1 MASYYKRKNGT
12 YCVRVSNGTK
22 NGKQE
27 LVSATYK
34 PPTGI
39 SLERE
44 EKEAAHFANLFEAAV
59 HSGIYVPGMKTK
71 STGTNALGLT
81 VGEFINSYYLS
92 RIEKK
97 LSPNTVRFYK
107 AIAEQFIIPSYG
119 NIRLTDITVKHQQAF
134 VEYLASI
141 GARADEKNSKPL
153 AASTVKRYS
162 TVLSS
167 VITEACKMGFI
178 EENKLKFGSVEYP
191 KIHKKPLEVYNDE
204 EVKIFF
210 TALQKEHPKIRL
222 MLLCALLL
230 GLRRAEIVA
239 LKWSDVNLREQYV
252 SITKSAYKSKGE
264 EQKLKSPKSQT
275 SVRKVYFS
283 EVLVNAFNDWKDVQE
298 EEKANSIKTWNE
310 QDFIFTNANGEMIS
324 IYSPTRICSKF
335 EKKNGLHHL
344 KFHGLRHTCGSLMAG
359 KGVDTET
366 IKTVL
371 GHESLETTNLYIHPY
386 EKNMRRAAELLG
398 NIVSENESEVSV

>member
-39 SLERE
+39 SQERE
-44 EKEAAHFANLFEAAV
+44 EKEVMHFANLFEAAV

-71 STGTNALGLT
+71 LTVTNAFGLI
-81 VGEFINSYYLS
+81 VGEFINKYYLN
-92 RIEKK
+92 RIAKK

-119 NIRLTDITVKHQQAF
+119 NIRLTDITVKHQQVF

-178 EENKLKFGSVEYP
+178 EENKLKGGSVEYP
-191 KIHKKPLEVYNDE
+191 KIHKKLLEVYNDD

-210 TALQKEHPKIRL
+210 AALQKEHPKIRL

-283 EVLVNAFNDWKDVQE
+283 EVLFHTFNDWKAVQE

-310 QDFIFTNANGEMIS
+310 QNFIFTNANGEMIS
-324 IYSPTRICSKF
+324 IYTPTRICSEF

-359 KGVDTET
+359 KGVDVET
-366 IKTVL
+366 IKSVL
-371 GHESLETTNLYIHPY
+371 GHESIETTNMYIHPY
-386 EKNMRRAAELLG
+386 EKNMRYAAELLG